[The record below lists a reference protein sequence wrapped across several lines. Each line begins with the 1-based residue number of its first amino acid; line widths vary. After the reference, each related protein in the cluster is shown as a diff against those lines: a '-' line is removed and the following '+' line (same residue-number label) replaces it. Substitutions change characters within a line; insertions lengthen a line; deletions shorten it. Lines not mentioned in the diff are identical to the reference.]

1 MKVTKI
7 KRSFTVKNVKL
18 SHIANIKLKNNNFI
32 TFFDGK
38 KQIDFTKKDWGYYPF
53 PSINSRLKKNFY
65 KVALVMNSDDK
76 KFFILLV
83 NKNKMMSFKK
93 YLKVNKSK
101 LIMWFDE
108 KCLRKF
114 TPK

>member
-53 PSINSRLKKNFY
+53 PSINSRLKSFGMNFSFSIY
-65 KVALVMNSDDK
+65 
-76 KFFILLV
+76 ILEL
-83 NKNKMMSFKK
+83 
-93 YLKVNKSK
+93 
-101 LIMWFDE
+101 D
-108 KCLRKF
+108 R
-114 TPK
+114 